1 MSCTGSK
8 LVIRAE
14 NGEGSEAEAA
24 QLLRVALPLL
34 RDLDAEGEEHRLAHE
49 RLDAG
54 PSAGAGPGQ
63 AAAGLADDDA
73 LLAVPLDVEARVDLE
88 EVLVLA
94 LDEVVDG
101 DRDRV
106 RQLVGH

>member
-34 RDLDAEGEEHRLAHE
+34 RDLDAEGEEHGLAHQ

-54 PSAGAGPGQ
+54 PGAGADPGQ

-73 LLAVPLDVEARVDLE
+73 LLAVPLDVEARADASGGLFLPLA
-88 EVLVLA
+88 EV
-94 LDEVVDG
+94 
-101 DRDRV
+101 R
-106 RQLVGH
+106 